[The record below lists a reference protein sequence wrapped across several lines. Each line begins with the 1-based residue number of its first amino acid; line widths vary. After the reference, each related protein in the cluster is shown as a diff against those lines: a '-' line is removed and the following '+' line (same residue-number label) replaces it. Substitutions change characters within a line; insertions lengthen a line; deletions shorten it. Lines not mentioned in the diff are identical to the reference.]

1 MSLQETIAESA
12 ANLEFPAC
20 SQFAVELPEFICP
33 RQFHPSMGF
42 FRWHLPAELGQSERP
57 GRGSF
62 TRRGWA
68 TRHRARSGG
77 EWPVQSFIA
86 FVESAADQIANHR
99 DEFIQILSLCR
110 HFRIVAYCY
119 QHILVLLDFEDELV
133 FHSRNIA
140 STPAVPQRSLLKWAL
155 DEPAPWSSRFRG
167 ARTQTASCALPEKT
181 PASGMDRVT
190 TNQHKYGKGIC
201 LLRLVSM
208 SAHSWL
214 KNLTCIL
221 ARMYTLPLYHF
232 HDRSVWILPRKLRGW
247 HYTN

>member
-62 TRRGWA
+62 TRRDGQHGIVQEA
-68 TRHRARSGG
+68 EANG
-77 EWPVQSFIA
+77 PVQSFIA

-140 STPAVPQRSLLKWAL
+140 STPAVP
-155 DEPAPWSSRFRG
+155 
-167 ARTQTASCALPEKT
+167 
-181 PASGMDRVT
+181 
-190 TNQHKYGKGIC
+190 
-201 LLRLVSM
+201 
-208 SAHSWL
+208 
-214 KNLTCIL
+214 
-221 ARMYTLPLYHF
+221 
-232 HDRSVWILPRKLRGW
+232 
-247 HYTN
+247 